1 MECKSTLTH
10 CTIKKLRNTPG
21 AWVALAMF
29 FVTATWAQSGNQPSL
44 AALRAAC
51 AADAQKFCSGVQPG
65 GGRVV
70 ACLKE
75 HKDELS
81 DKCKQAAGLPV
92 GSNNSSA
99 SSDDSSSDSDCR
111 INCSGSR
118 ACEIGAVQ
126 KLHLKLR
133 QPQKLL
139 LPKQLSAKG
148 ASYKGSEKFVE
159 RIITDTDHHGM
170 RVATLRVPEKWKFE
184 SKMEWHYGWVEYPFS
199 GSSHAENPDNAEAY
213 FQYPLVRFDHIEVAP
228 QMRQYNRDAAKPG
241 DRLPT
246 GPINLAP
253 RPAMQA
259 MEMLIK
265 KIRPNVAN
273 LKWLGQQD
281 LPGLAKALKLAPW
294 PNQHGIAIKIG
305 YDLNGQPVEEA
316 FFGVYYI
323 TTVGSDAV
331 SAGHEHIAAGAFQQ
345 TNWGFQ
351 GFQSFRAP
359 AGTLEKRMP
368 MFCVIAKSWYVNPEW
383 SRLAEAIGK
392 KMQDDFN
399 QKLKQGLEQIVAAEK
414 IMDETM
420 RQQAAFQANF
430 DKQEEAFRNTPGAD
444 DSYLRDG
451 GKRSAADHWD
461 DLIRGVDTVNDPS
474 TGGTTQL
481 SNAGQYHFTDG
492 FGNYRTTDDPN
503 YTPEKAGEV
512 GSWTAMTEAP

>member
-1 MECKSTLTH
+1 MESKDTLTQYAV
-10 CTIKKLRNTPG
+10 KQLRK
-21 AWVALAMF
+21 AAMLCLALASMCLL
-29 FVTATWAQSGNQPSL
+29 WPQSAHGQDL
-44 AALRAAC
+44 AAIRAAC
-51 AADAQKFCSGVQPG
+51 TADAKKFCAGVQPG

-81 DKCKQAAGLPV
+81 DQCKKAAGLPV
-92 GSNNSSA
+92 GSGGSSA
-99 SSDDSSSDSDCR
+99 SSDDSSSAPSDSD
-111 INCSGSR
+111 
-118 ACEIGAVQ
+118 A
-126 KLHLKLR
+126 
-133 QPQKLL
+133 QPSAPAAPAKPAPA
-139 LPKQLSAKG
+139 PKSAPAKSIPTKSAPATNASAK
-148 ASYKGSEKFVE
+148 AVPYKGTEKFAE
-159 RIITDTDHHGM
+159 RIITDTEHHGM

-199 GSSHAENPDNAEAY
+199 GSSQAENPDNAEAY
-213 FQYPLVRFDHIEVAP
+213 FQYPLVRFDSIEVAP
-228 QMRQYNRDAAKPG
+228 QMRQYNRGATKPG
-241 DRLPT
+241 DRMAT
-246 GPINLAP
+246 GPINMAP
-253 RPAMQA
+253 LPAIQA

-265 KIRPNVAN
+265 KTRPNVTN

-323 TTVGSDAV
+323 TKVGSDAV

-351 GFQSFRAP
+351 GLQSFRAP

-399 QKLKQGLEQIVAAEK
+399 QKLKEGLEQIVAAEK
-414 IMDETM
+414 IMDQTM
-420 RQQAAFQANF
+420 RDQAAFQKNF
-430 DKQEEAFRNTPGAD
+430 DKQEEAFRNSPGAD
-444 DSYLRDG
+444 DSYLHDG
-451 GKRSAADHWD
+451 GARSAADHWD

-481 SNAGQYHFTDG
+481 SNSGQYHFTDG

-512 GSWTAMTEAP
+512 GSWTAMTAAP